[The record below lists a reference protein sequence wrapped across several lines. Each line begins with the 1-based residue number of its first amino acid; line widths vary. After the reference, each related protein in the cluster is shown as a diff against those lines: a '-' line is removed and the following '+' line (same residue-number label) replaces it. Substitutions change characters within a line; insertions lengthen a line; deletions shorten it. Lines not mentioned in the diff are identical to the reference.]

1 MEKAKGKP
9 YMDLYPD
16 FVDKAKQT
24 EIGRN
29 SNSLRGVRL
38 MFEQIDQKTLLPILS
53 PSAEFN

>member
-38 MFEQIDQKTLLPILS
+38 MFEQIDQKNFITYIEPLC
-53 PSAEFN
+53 